1 MSTRETA
8 KYSLY
13 EPYLPIPK
21 IQSISCAN
29 QSKTDDVGYCETM
42 PVRLR
47 DWTTHTCPRHAPALG
62 ILEYDAAK
70 AHTPIIS
77 LIKAAERL
85 GNCVGSEKSLVKR
98 GIRPATPL
106 NTATNSTKIISRI
119 MLFDRRGSNGG
130 THYQVRCE
138 RNARCHNMKSS
149 LLPLG
154 SRFK

>member
-1 MSTRETA
+1 MIT
-8 KYSLY
+8 
-13 EPYLPIPK
+13 
-21 IQSISCAN
+21 
-29 QSKTDDVGYCETM
+29 
-42 PVRLR
+42 
-47 DWTTHTCPRHAPALG
+47 
-62 ILEYDAAK
+62 
-70 AHTPIIS
+70 

-98 GIRPATPL
+98 GIRPASPL
-106 NTATNSTKIISRI
+106 NTATNSTKIISKI
-119 MLFDRRGSNGG
+119 MLFDRQGSNGG